1 MNTRPERESLGP
13 PLQGSLTIT
22 FALAARQS
30 VVFFE
35 ESAAATSMLTATP
48 ISSRSLVSVGALAPH
63 EALVVTG
70 GLRASRLWF
79 GRDQHKNRC
88 SKRGEGERHE
98 HAVVA
103 LKAVVVERYD
113 EWS

>member
-1 MNTRPERESLGP
+1 MHGP
-13 PLQGSLTIT
+13 NASRSAIPSGSLTIT

-35 ESAAATSMLTATP
+35 EGAAATSMLTATP

-63 EALVVTG
+63 GAVVATG
-70 GLRASRLWF
+70 TLRAPRLWF
-79 GRDQHKNRC
+79 GRDQHEDRC

-98 HAVVA
+98 HTVVA
-103 LKAVVVERYD
+103 LEAVVVERDD